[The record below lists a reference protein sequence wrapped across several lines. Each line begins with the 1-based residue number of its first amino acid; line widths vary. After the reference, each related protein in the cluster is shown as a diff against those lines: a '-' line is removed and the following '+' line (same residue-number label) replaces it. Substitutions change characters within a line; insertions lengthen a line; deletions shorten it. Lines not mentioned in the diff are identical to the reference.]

1 MNLFGIFLYTGMKH
15 GTIKTLLMGMVMC
28 LLLFWDGAENTLL
41 GKTVSRVGILPFQIY
56 SGEKVGYLQEVIST
70 RLAQQLE
77 KKAITTLAPEEVNR
91 IIAGREASIFNPEEL
106 NSIAQKTGSQ
116 FLVYGSLTK
125 IDDNLSIDARVFT
138 PLKESLFYKD
148 FVEGKDLDQLIEQ
161 LGSKIS
167 QQILAVALKET
178 PLESAPDKPTI
189 LEEELQPDSSPGK
202 SEPFPSPITPPVTS
216 PVENEEAPV
225 SETKASTPV
234 EDSTSLVEE
243 APVNVASSVSEPPP
257 VTPDTFPEETEAD
270 LGAGKKSSTSEKPFS
285 SSQPINITSDRMEA
299 DNRNRTVNFLG
310 NVVAKREDMV
320 IFSDRLLT
328 FYNKEG
334 KIDKIIAQ
342 GNVKINQ
349 NDRMATCVEATF
361 FQPSQKIVLTG
372 KPKVW
377 QGNNI
382 ITGEKITILL
392 IEDKMDIEGGKQN
405 RVNATIY
412 PMGKNLK

>member
-216 PVENEEAPV
+216 PVENEEAPI
-225 SETKASTPV
+225 SETKA
-234 EDSTSLVEE
+234 
-243 APVNVASSVSEPPP
+243 
-257 VTPDTFPEETEAD
+257 
-270 LGAGKKSSTSEKPFS
+270 STSEKPFS

-320 IFSDRLLT
+320 IFSDRILT